1 MEKILEVKDLK
12 IKHKP
17 TEKTIVREINFE
29 LHKKEILGI
38 VGESG
43 SGKSITMFS
52 LLGLL
57 PESLDVEGKVFLN
70 NKHINYS
77 VETLR
82 KIRGKEI
89 GIIFQDPLNALN
101 PILKI
106 ENQLK
111 LISQSHN
118 IPYQQAQKE
127 ILEILERIG
136 IHQPERVLKSFPHQL
151 SGGMLQR
158 VVISLVLLLKPK
170 IIIADE
176 PTTSLDV
183 TIQKEIINILK
194 EIKETYSLSIIFI
207 THDLLLAKEIC
218 DNILIMYSG
227 YIVEK
232 GSTSEIFTTPLHPYT
247 KGLIESVP
255 TVNNKPQKLYYIPG
269 RIPHFSELPP
279 YCPFATRCPLVE
291 DICLSSM
298 PEEKIINNQKV
309 RCFKPLKTPTPL

>member
-1 MEKILEVKDLK
+1 MEQILEVKDLK
-12 IKHKP
+12 ITHKP
-17 TEKTIVREINFE
+17 TNKTIVREINFI
-29 LHKKEILGI
+29 LHKKEVLGI

-43 SGKSITMFS
+43 SGKSITMHS

-57 PESLDVEGKVFLN
+57 PDALKVEGKIFLN
-70 NKHINYS
+70 NQEIKLP
-77 VETLR
+77 ETLQ

-111 LISQSHN
+111 LLSTSHN
-118 IPYQQAQKE
+118 IPFLQAKKE
-127 ILEILERIG
+127 FIETLERTG
-136 IHQPERVLKSFPHQL
+136 IHHPERVLKSFPHQL

-183 TIQKEIINILK
+183 TTQKEIINILK
-194 EIKETYSLSIIFI
+194 EIKDNYSISIIFI

-232 GSTSEIFTTPLHPYT
+232 GTTNEIFNTPLHPYT
-247 KGLIESVP
+247 KGLIDSVP
-255 TVNNKPQKLYYIPG
+255 TINYKPQKLYYIPG

-279 YCPFATRCPLVE
+279 YCPFAPRCPLVE
-291 DICLSSM
+291 TICLSSM
-298 PEEKIINNQKV
+298 PEEKKVNSQKV
-309 RCFKPLKTPTPL
+309 RCFKPLKSSTPL